1 MTPDTNGWSRQ
12 EAAVMYRL
20 DELSADLKELN
31 REAVKM
37 REGIAT
43 LKVQAGVWGGIA
55 GLIPFGLFMM
65 TRIAGGG

>member
-1 MTPDTNGWSRQ
+1 VNSDTNGWSRQ

-20 DELSADLKELN
+20 DELSVDLKELN
-31 REAVKM
+31 REVVKM
-37 REGIAT
+37 REGIAA

-55 GLIPFGLFMM
+55 GLIPFGLFMA

>member
-1 MTPDTNGWSRQ
+1 MNSDTNGWSRQ

-20 DELSADLKELN
+20 DELSVDLKELN
-31 REAVKM
+31 REVVKM
-37 REGIAT
+37 REGIAA

-55 GLIPFGLFMM
+55 GLIPFGLFMA